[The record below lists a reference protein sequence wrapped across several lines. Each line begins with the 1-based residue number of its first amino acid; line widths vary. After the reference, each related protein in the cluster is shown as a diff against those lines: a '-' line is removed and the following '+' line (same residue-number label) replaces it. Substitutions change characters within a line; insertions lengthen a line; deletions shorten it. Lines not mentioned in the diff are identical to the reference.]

1 MQIVCAVY
9 QFLYFLTIEG
19 DYWQHVGT
27 LSRALRACA
36 ILFMQKSIFII
47 KI

>member
-19 DYWQHVGT
+19 DYWQHAGT
-27 LSRALRACA
+27 LSRVLRAM
-36 ILFMQKSIFII
+36 LYYLREKVFL
-47 KI
+47 